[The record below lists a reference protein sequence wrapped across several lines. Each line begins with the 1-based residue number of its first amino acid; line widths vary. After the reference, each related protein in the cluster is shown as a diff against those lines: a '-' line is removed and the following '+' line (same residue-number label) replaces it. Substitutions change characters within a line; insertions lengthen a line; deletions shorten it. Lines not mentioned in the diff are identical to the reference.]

1 MGDHDVIRNP
11 NYSDASEVVELFYVL
26 HFEFAREEHL
36 DIIDVA
42 YVFSSNYQV
51 INIYYDEYLSF
62 RIALDEQENMS
73 KQGDAFVRF
82 SVGHILSILKSIQL
96 I

>member
-1 MGDHDVIRNP
+1 MELFNILHFDWPEDELVDVI
-11 NYSDASEVVELFYVL
+11 
-26 HFEFAREEHL
+26 
-36 DIIDVA
+36 DVK

-51 INIYYDEYLSF
+51 IEIYYDEYLSF